1 MEDACTPEAVAGR
14 KEAGGTV
21 KTIGTIEEGFIQKI
35 RQRSSL
41 LLGVTK
47 FLQFLFCASYFA
59 LGLVE
64 EYRRIC
70 TQVSNSS

>member
-41 LLGVTK
+41 LFGG
-47 FLQFLFCASYFA
+47 QNLFNA
-59 LGLVE
+59 LPH
-64 EYRRIC
+64 
-70 TQVSNSS
+70 